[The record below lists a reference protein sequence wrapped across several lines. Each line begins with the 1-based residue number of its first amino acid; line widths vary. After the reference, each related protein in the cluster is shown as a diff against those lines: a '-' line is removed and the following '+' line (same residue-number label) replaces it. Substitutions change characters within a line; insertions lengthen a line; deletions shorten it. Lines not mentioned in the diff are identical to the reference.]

1 MPVAFLPSPAPGAWH
16 LGPLPIRGYA
26 LCLVLGV
33 LVAVSLANR
42 RYLRAG
48 GQSGVILEVA
58 IWAIP
63 AGLIG
68 ARGYGVITD
77 YELYF
82 TRGLDWTEIFKFW
95 DGGTGI
101 PGAVAGG
108 AAGAWLACRRIGVNF
123 APVAGAAAPAV
134 AFGQAIGRWGDWF
147 NQELY
152 GRPSGLPWAVEIGP
166 AHRIV
171 PYENFATFQPTF
183 LYESLWDVAVGLAVI
198 WAARRFLLTGD
209 RTLALYAG
217 LYAAG
222 GAAIQALRID
232 FAHDFLALRVDQWVL
247 LAVCLGAAGYLAAPV
262 GRRGPDVVTGPPAVP
277 AEFAGPSPRAGPG
290 VKSGEPD
297 VPSGSGVSRT
307 ASGGDD

>member
-1 MPVAFLPSPAPGAWH
+1 MPAAFLPSPASAGH
-16 LGPLPIRGYA
+16 LGPLPLRGYA
-26 LCLVLGV
+26 ICLVLGI
-33 LVAVSLANR
+33 LVAVGLANR
-42 RYLRAG
+42 RYLRG
-48 GQSGVILEVA
+48 GGRTGVILEVA
-58 IWAIP
+58 IWAIV

-68 ARGYGVITD
+68 ARIYGVITD

-82 TRGLDWTEIFKFW
+82 SRGLDWAEIFRFW

-101 PGAVAGG
+101 PGALAGG
-108 AAGAWLACRRIGVNF
+108 AAGAWLACRRLGVGF

-147 NQELY
+147 NQDLY
-152 GRPSGLPWAVEIGP
+152 GRPSSLPWAVEIDP

-171 PYENFATFQPTF
+171 PYLNYATFQPTF
-183 LYESLWDVAVGLAVI
+183 LYESLWDVAVGLGVI

-209 RTLALYAG
+209 RMLALYAG

-222 GAAIQALRID
+222 GAAIQALRVD

-247 LAVCLGAAGYLAAPV
+247 IAVVLGAVGYLVFTGSRPAAGFAAP
-262 GRRGPDVVTGPPAVP
+262 A
-277 AEFAGPSPRAGPG
+277 PRADPESNLQ
-290 VKSGEPD
+290 KTD
-297 VPSGSGVSRT
+297 VSSGSGVSRT